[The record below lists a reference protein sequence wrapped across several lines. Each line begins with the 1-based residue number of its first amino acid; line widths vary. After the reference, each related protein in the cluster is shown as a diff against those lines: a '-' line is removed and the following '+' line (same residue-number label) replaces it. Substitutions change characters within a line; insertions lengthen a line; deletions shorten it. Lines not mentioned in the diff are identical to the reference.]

1 MPAYSSFFAT
11 HGPINTTFA
20 SGMRRFIS
28 IACATMGD
36 TVGARNLR
44 SSGKCF
50 STSKFAEWQTEDMM
64 ISCVPSLI
72 CRSYSR
78 LTIVAPMAVSSASAK
93 PRAFKALRMEFMPQ
107 LSQTAKNDGE
117 TLAITGAPL
126 SMSARTVPLSST
138 ISFASCGHTTK
149 HWPQRMHWS
158 LMICA

>member
-1 MPAYSSFFAT
+1 MAELDMTRIPRHIAIIMDGNGRWATERGKDRSFG
-11 HGPINTTFA
+11 HQEG
-20 SGMRRFIS
+20 
-28 IACATMGD
+28 
-36 TVGARNLR
+36 V
-44 SSGKCF
+44 
-50 STSKFAEWQTEDMM
+50 
-64 ISCVPSLI
+64 
-72 CRSYSR
+72 
-78 LTIVAPMAVSSASAK
+78 
-93 PRAFKALRMEFMPQ
+93 EFMPQ